1 MRVSDAMTT
10 EVVTV
15 GPGTSL
21 KEAARLLAENHIS
34 GLPVLD
40 AAGAV
45 VGVLTETDIVAR
57 QTGRPARKRRLLG
70 SDSSEFEPAT
80 VAGEA
85 MSAPPITIPPSAPL
99 ASAAWI
105 MTRHDVNRLPV
116 VAGDVL
122 VGVISRG
129 DIVRAF
135 ARSDDDIE
143 RELESDLLPAFNAEV
158 TVAVSEGA
166 VTLTG
171 EVERTDDA
179 VHIVRAVERLTG
191 VVEVKSELRPRHP
204 APVEWTS

>member
-1 MRVSDAMTT
+1 MTT

-21 KEAARLLAENHIS
+21 KDAARLLADNHVS

-70 SDSSEFEPAT
+70 SDTSEFTPASIT
-80 VAGEA
+80 GQA

-99 ASAAWI
+99 AGAAWI

-116 VAGDVL
+116 VRGDEL

-135 ARSDDDIE
+135 ARSDEDIT
-143 RELESDLLPAFNAEV
+143 RELENDLLPAFNAEV
-158 TVAVSEGA
+158 TVEVSDG
-166 VTLTG
+166 VVYLTG
-171 EVERTDDA
+171 EVDRSDDA
-179 VHIVRAVERLTG
+179 VHIGRAVERLTG
-191 VVEVKSELRPRHP
+191 VVEVKSELRPRRP
-204 APVEWTS
+204 APVEWSGS